1 MASRKRGTIHIDR
14 ELLYKTPLE
23 TMGKAL
29 SGFVVWH
36 TESRFDMNRITCHGE
51 HPEFDPIPEGT
62 IPPEYE
68 MIFDANGV
76 TKFTRT

>member
-1 MASRKRGTIHIDR
+1 MMTRKRGTIHIDR
-14 ELLYKTPLE
+14 RILHQTPLDI
-23 TMGKAL
+23 MGKAL

-36 TESRFDMNRITCHGE
+36 TESRIDLDRITYHGE
-51 HPEFDPIPEGT
+51 HPDFEPVSEAE

-76 TKFTRT
+76 AKFNRK